1 MEKFSFLE
9 VVLSGSV
16 KRIQPR
22 VDAFIE
28 ASLRLPWKGTARAD
42 ELCRL
47 PEAFFERLREAGCLR
62 INVGAE
68 SGSQKILDQIKKQYN
83 VDQILTAGDRAARAG
98 IGISYSFITGFPGE
112 TERDFRATL
121 DVLKALRRRDARLET
136 SIYFYS
142 PYPGTELVQEL
153 ENLGLRLPK
162 KLEDWGNFNIEGAWL
177 PRNNSRLVRR
187 VRNLNFYLRN
197 GYAEDARS
205 RPGKLLQG
213 ISRFRC
219 ERDWNGLPF
228 DRNVAET
235 WGRGLQ

>member
-1 MEKFSFLE
+1 M
-9 VVLSGSV
+9 
-16 KRIQPR
+16 
-22 VDAFIE
+22 
-28 ASLRLPWKGTARAD
+28 
-42 ELCRL
+42 
-47 PEAFFERLREAGCLR
+47 REAGCLR

-187 VRNLNFYLRN
+187 VRNLNFYLRH

-205 RPGKLLQG
+205 RPRKLLQG

-219 ERDWNGLPF
+219 ERDWYGLPVE
-228 DRNVAET
+228 RYVAET
-235 WGRGLQ
+235 WRRGLQ